1 MKAVYAL
8 YTDPDAAQR
17 AVNALRTEGVA
28 ERDIVV
34 MSSEPFEEYEFSHRD
49 KATWLHWIAG
59 AGGLAGLI
67 VGYLL
72 TATTQQ
78 LWPLVTSGM
87 PIVSTW
93 PNIIIVFELTML
105 GAILATV
112 VALLITA
119 SLPGRL
125 SRLYDPAV
133 TEGYIL
139 VGVDGPSEELAP
151 RLDRALAS
159 VEGGQVKSIT

>member
-8 YTDPDAAQR
+8 YTDPDDVQQ
-17 AVNALRTEGVA
+17 AVEALRRLGLQ

-49 KATWLHWIAG
+49 SATWLHWIAG
-59 AGGLAGLI
+59 AGGAAGLI
-67 VGYLL
+67 AAYLL
-72 TATTQQ
+72 TSTTQMA
-78 LWPLVTSGM
+78 WPLPTSGM

-93 PNIIIVFELTML
+93 PNTIIVFEMTML
-105 GAILATV
+105 GAILATA
-112 VALLITA
+112 VALLVTA

-139 VGVDGPSEELAP
+139 VGVERPPEALAG
-151 RLDRALAS
+151 RLDQALAS
-159 VEGGQVKSIT
+159 VPGAQVKTVR